1 MTTLTLGRVRLG
13 VQLAMLALTVYGG
26 NLVGYYMA
34 QKISNA
40 LPALSCAYDQQNGA
54 YCVLIPFQHQMHHR
68 VGEGI
73 VALGT
78 VTFELFLPMIFTFLT
93 FFAFFVV
100 LNKAFCG
107 WICPLGTLQE
117 LLYRLGRWLA
127 APVRNLAPATVA
139 RLRPV
144 KWLVLVGLIF
154 LLPLLAGLGAA
165 PHAAG
170 DAFCQVCPS
179 RIATTLLA
187 ADVEQVAVP
196 RQGWLDMALAALR
209 NAIFG
214 FVLVAALAV
223 RQPFCRVCP
232 LLALH
237 AVFRRLSPM
246 RLVKKPS
253 QRCER
258 CNLCAKA
265 CPMDIA
271 EVAREQGP
279 KAFHADCTLCGRCV
293 EFCPEDGTLALKWGP
308 VPLFSS
314 RADYFRRR
322 VRGEKPDGTPVAVK
336 MPKPAAAKPD
346 QA

>member
-1 MTTLTLGRVRLG
+1 MTMTLSRVRLG
-13 VQLAMLALTVYGG
+13 VQLLMLALTVYGG
-26 NLVGYYMA
+26 NVVGYYMA

-68 VGEGI
+68 VGEGL
-73 VALGT
+73 VALGA
-78 VTFELFLPMIFTFLT
+78 VTFELFLPMLFTFLT

-117 LLYRLGRWLA
+117 LLYKAGRWLS
-127 APVRNLAPATVA
+127 APLRALDAATVR

-144 KWLVLVGLIF
+144 KWLMLAGLIF
-154 LLPLLAGLGAA
+154 LLPMLAGLGAA

-170 DAFCQVCPS
+170 DAFCQICPS
-179 RIATTLLA
+179 RIATTLLTGDA
-187 ADVEQVAVP
+187 EQVAVP
-196 RQGWLDMALAALR
+196 TSGWAEMGFAALR
-209 NAIFG
+209 NTIFG
-214 FVLVAALAV
+214 FVLVAAVAL

-246 RLVKKPS
+246 RLVKRPS
-253 QRCER
+253 DRCAR
-258 CNLCAKA
+258 CGICVKA
-265 CPMDIA
+265 CPMDIV

-308 VPLFSS
+308 VPLFTS
-314 RADYFRRR
+314 RADYFRAR
-322 VRGEKPDGTPVAVK
+322 VRTERPDGTPVAARLPRKAPGPVEG
-336 MPKPAAAKPD
+336 A
-346 QA
+346 